1 MNVGAFQ
8 AQTGE
13 VFRSPSSVH
22 RPRVSTVSSPTRGLI
37 RGLRAGSLGVGG
49 FVLALIA
56 HVAAQGDVPGPA
68 PLLLLG
74 GLTGLAALLLTGIRL
89 SPVRVGLSLIVMQLA
104 LHEAFMWL
112 STTGM
117 TGMTEAGMNH
127 RSPLSDMAMVGA
139 HVAATMLM
147 AALLAAGEKMLWFLA
162 GFVIPIRWP
171 RMKLP
176 ELSAVS
182 LTPAGRTPS
191 LRGRFADG
199 GVGRR
204 GPPRHG
210 LIALF

>member
-1 MNVGAFQ
+1 
-8 AQTGE
+8 
-13 VFRSPSSVH
+13 
-22 RPRVSTVSSPTRGLI
+22 VSSPTRGLI

-56 HVAAQGDVPGPA
+56 HVAAHGVVPGPV

-74 GLTGLAALLLTGIRL
+74 GLAGLAALLLTAVRL
-89 SPVRVGLSLIVMQLA
+89 SPVRVGLSVVVMQLA
-104 LHEAFMWL
+104 LHEAFMRL

-117 TGMTEAGMNH
+117 ADPGMGQ
-127 RSPLSDMAMVGA
+127 RSRLAYLAMVGA
-139 HVAATMLM
+139 HIAATLVM
-147 AALLAAGEKMLWFLA
+147 AALMAAGEKLLWFLA
-162 GFVIPIRWP
+162 GFVSPARWP
-171 RMKLP
+171 RLELP

-182 LTPAGRTPS
+182 LTSAGQTWS

-210 LIALF
+210 LIARF

>member
-1 MNVGAFQ
+1 M
-8 AQTGE
+8 
-13 VFRSPSSVH
+13 
-22 RPRVSTVSSPTRGLI
+22 SSPTRGLI

-56 HVAAQGDVPGPA
+56 HEAAHGVVPGPA

-74 GLTGLAALLLTGIRL
+74 GLTGLAALLLTGVRL
-89 SPVRVGLSLIVMQLA
+89 SPVRVGLSLIVMQVT
-104 LHEAFMWL
+104 LHEAFMRL
-112 STTGM
+112 SATGM
-117 TGMTEAGMNH
+117 ADAGMGQ
-127 RSPLSDMAMVGA
+127 RSPWADMAMVGA
-139 HVAATMLM
+139 HVAATAMM
-147 AALLAAGEKMLWFLA
+147 AAALAAGEKVLWFLA

-171 RMKLP
+171 RMDMP

-182 LTPAGRTPS
+182 LTPAGQTRS

-210 LIALF
+210 LIALL